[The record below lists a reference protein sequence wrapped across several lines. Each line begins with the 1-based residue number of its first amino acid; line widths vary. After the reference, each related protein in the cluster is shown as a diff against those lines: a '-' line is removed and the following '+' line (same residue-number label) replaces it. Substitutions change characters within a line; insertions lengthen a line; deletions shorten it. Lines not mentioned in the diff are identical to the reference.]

1 MLESVLIANRGEIAC
16 RIVRTCR
23 RLGVRTVAVFSDAD
37 RDALHVR
44 LADEAVRIG
53 PPPPGESY
61 LKIEALLD
69 AARRTGAAA
78 IHPGYGF
85 LSERAA
91 FARAVSDA
99 GLVWIGPPA
108 AAIEAMGGKDT
119 AKRLMRAA
127 GVPVVPGYDD
137 EDQDDARLAGAA
149 AEIGF
154 PVLLKAAAGG
164 GGKGMRIVE
173 GAGDLGEALAAARRE
188 ALGAFGDGRMIVEK
202 YLRRPRHV
210 EIQVFADRHGNAV
223 HLFERDCSL
232 QRRHQKVL
240 EESPAP
246 GLPAATR
253 AAMGAAGVAA
263 ARAVG
268 YVNAGTVEFLL
279 APDGGFYFIEMN
291 TRLQV
296 EHPVTEMITGLDLV
310 EWQLRVAAGEP
321 LPLAQEQ
328 LAIRGHAVEVRVYA
342 EDAARG
348 WLPSAGRLARLHFP
362 EPAADLRIE
371 TGVAEGDEVTT
382 FYDPMIA
389 KIVAHGPDRAAAMG
403 RLAAALDACVIAG
416 PTTNLAFLR
425 AVIAT
430 PELQAGAVDTGWLD
444 RAGAPIAT
452 APEPDDADLLLAA
465 LAAVADLAERGRRRA
480 GGSADP
486 TSPWHR
492 TDGWRLNGPSRQI
505 LRVAGGA
512 RSEVLTI
519 ERDRGASWA
528 ILGEVRRAV
537 RFGAEG
543 DGRFWAELDGHRLR
557 YRASLLGDRLTLVH
571 RGRRLELTLPDAAPH
586 GEEDE
591 AGPDLL
597 TAPMPGRVVRLLV
610 AVGDRVEKGQTLAVL
625 EAMKMEQRFTA
636 PRDGVVAALHVA
648 EGEQIA
654 EGTRLLDLGAEDG
667 G

>member
-16 RIVRTCR
+16 RIIRTCR

-44 LADEAVRIG
+44 LADEALRIG
-53 PPPPGESY
+53 PPPPRESY
-61 LKIEALLD
+61 LRIEALLD
-69 AARRTGAAA
+69 AAARSGAAA

-91 FARAVSDA
+91 FARAVGDA
-99 GLVWIGPPA
+99 GLVWIGPPP

-137 EDQDDARLAGAA
+137 EEQDDDRLAAA
-149 AEIGF
+149 AAVIGF

-173 GAGDLGEALAAARRE
+173 RAGELAEALAAARRE
-188 ALGAFGDGRMIVEK
+188 ALGAFGDGRMIVER

-210 EIQVFADRHGNAV
+210 EIQVFADRHGNTV

-240 EESPAP
+240 EEAPAP
-246 GLPAATR
+246 GLSAATR

-279 APDGGFYFIEMN
+279 AADGAFYFIEMN

-296 EHPVTEMITGLDLV
+296 EHPVTEMITGLDMV

-321 LPLAQEQ
+321 LPRRQEE
-328 LAIRGHAVEVRVYA
+328 LAIDGHAVEVRVYA

-348 WLPSAGRLARLHFP
+348 WLPSAGRLVRLDFP
-362 EPAADLRIE
+362 EPRAELRIE
-371 TGVAEGDEVTT
+371 TGVSEGDEVTT

-403 RLAAALDACVIAG
+403 RLAVALDGCVIAG
-416 PTTNLAFLR
+416 PTTNLGFLR

-430 PELQAGAVDTGWLD
+430 PELRAGAVDTGWLD
-444 RAGAPIAT
+444 RAGAAIA
-452 APEPDDADLLLAA
+452 AKPEPDDTDLVLAA
-465 LAAVADLAERGRRRA
+465 LAAAADLAEQGRRRA
-480 GGSADP
+480 AGSPDP

-505 LRVAGGA
+505 IRVASGT
-512 RSEVLTI
+512 RSDVVTI
-519 ERDRGASWA
+519 ERDRAASWA
-528 ILGEVRRAV
+528 VLGTARQAV
-537 RFGAEG
+537 RFGASGE
-543 DGRFWAELDGHRLR
+543 GRFWAELDGHRLR
-557 YRASLLGDRLTLVH
+557 YRASLVGERMTLVH
-571 RGRRLELTLPDAAPH
+571 RGRRLELTLPDAAPR

-591 AGPDLL
+591 AGPDQL

-610 AVGDRVEKGQTLAVL
+610 TVGDRVVKGQTLAVL

-636 PRDGVVAALHVA
+636 PRDGVVAAVQVA

-654 EGTRLLDLGAEDG
+654 EGTRLLELAAEGDG
-667 G
+667 

>member
-16 RIVRTCR
+16 RIIRTCR

-53 PPPPGESY
+53 PPPPRESY
-61 LKIEALLD
+61 LRIEALLE
-69 AARRTGAAA
+69 AAARTGAAA

-91 FARAVSDA
+91 FAQAVSDA

-137 EDQDDARLAGAA
+137 ADQDDARLAAAA

-173 GAGDLGEALAAARRE
+173 RAGDLAEALAAARRE

-210 EIQVFADRHGNAV
+210 EIQVFADRHGGAV

-240 EESPAP
+240 EEAPAP
-246 GLPAATR
+246 GLPGETR

-279 APDGGFYFIEMN
+279 APDGAFYFIEMN

-321 LPLAQEQ
+321 LPLRQEQ
-328 LAIRGHAVEVRVYA
+328 LAIHGHAVEVRVYA

-348 WLPSAGRLARLHFP
+348 WLPSAGRLARLRLP

-371 TGVAEGDEVTT
+371 TGVSEGDEVTT

-403 RLAAALDACVIAG
+403 RLAAALDACAVAG
-416 PTTNLAFLR
+416 PTTNLGFLR
-425 AVIAT
+425 AVLAT
-430 PELQAGAVDTGWLD
+430 PELRAGAVDTGWLD
-444 RAGAPIAT
+444 RAGAGIA
-452 APEPDDADLLLAA
+452 APPEPDDADLLLAA
-465 LAAVADLAERGRRRA
+465 LAAAADLAERGRRRA
-480 GGSADP
+480 HRSSDP

-512 RSEVLTI
+512 RSEVVTI
-519 ERDRGASWA
+519 ERDRGASWVS
-528 ILGEVRRAV
+528 LGEARHQV

-543 DGRFWAELDGHRLR
+543 DGRFWAEQDGHRLR
-557 YRASLLGDRLTLVH
+557 YQASLAGDRLTLVH
-571 RGRRLELTLPDAAPH
+571 RGRRLELTLPDAAPR

-610 AVGDRVEKGQTLAVL
+610 AVGERVEKGQTLAVL

-636 PRDGVVAALHVA
+636 PRDGVVAALHVT